1 MPSDQSTWLIAV
13 PHDGDAEGLLPE
25 VATKLSQLSRSSAS
39 TVAELGIPCFKTG
52 TLDSLIALS
61 EELPKQDAFFTSV
74 VAKTVEALRNL
85 LNNDPAKLAQHIVVD
100 ERSVDE
106 YLLKGWRW
114 NEGRYN
120 IQRSLRE
127 TVDLLNKVFLAIAF
141 RSSGHHVNHAA
152 QEMASI
158 DNTMKS
164 KLNNYNLVKGS
175 LVQMQRK
182 KTGNLSVRSLVDV
195 VSGENVIRDSEYLQT
210 CFVAVPNV
218 LKKEWNLKYER
229 LTGMIVPR
237 SSMLIASDD
246 EYNLFSVVLFK
257 RVHDEFVQKCR
268 ENKFIVRDFVY
279 SEESIA
285 KEREDLTVA
294 DATEKELWTE
304 LLRVSRTN
312 FSESFQI
319 LVHLKI
325 LRLFVESVLR
335 YGLPADYM
343 GLAIK
348 PDARYVKKAFNILTS
363 QLSYLAPRS
372 GRSSKK
378 FKGGSEEFVGE
389 YQALLEQEFY
399 DFVLYE
405 VPWIIY

>member
-25 VATKLSQLSRSSAS
+25 IATKFSQLSRSSSS
-39 TVAELGIPCFKTG
+39 TVAELGVPCFKTG

-85 LNNDPAKLAQHIVVD
+85 LNNDPVKLAQHIVVD
-100 ERSVDE
+100 ERSVDD
-106 YLLKGWRW
+106 YLLRGWRW

-127 TVDLLNKVFLAIAF
+127 TVDLLNK
-141 RSSGHHVNHAA
+141 
-152 QEMASI
+152 EMASI

-182 KTGNLSVRSLVDV
+182 KTGNLSVRSLVDI
-195 VSGENVIRDSEYLQT
+195 VSREHVIQESEYLET
-210 CFVAVPNV
+210 CFVAVPNA
-218 LKKEWNLKYER
+218 LKKEWNSKYER
-229 LTGMIVPR
+229 LTSMIVPR
-237 SSMLIASDD
+237 SSTLIASDG
-246 EYNLFSVVLFK
+246 EYSLFSVVLFK
-257 RVHDEFVQKCR
+257 RVHDEYVQKCR

-285 KEREDLTVA
+285 KEREDLSVA
-294 DATEKELWTE
+294 DATEKELWTA

-312 FSESFQI
+312 FSESYQI
-319 LVHLKI
+319 LVHLKV

-348 PDARYVKKAFNILTS
+348 PDTRYVKKAFSTLTS

-372 GRSSKK
+372 GRSNKK
-378 FKGGSEEFVGE
+378 LKGGNEDFVGE